1 MLPSGAFYQRCREAV
16 NPQRG
21 TFRKT
26 GLGWVASFPKP
37 LPCLVPR
44 GLSLAAKVV
53 GAQGRKGRGK
63 PLSFLFPVIPRVLVP
78 NFSCWARLLATE
90 IEAPEEAAAFW
101 PWFFSQGGR
110 ILVSFSFCIY
120 LMVIINWNSAHKTLK
135 KNLPNLQLYCM
146 TMLLQRANE
155 FEIVLLEPVKTY
167 EDL

>member
-53 GAQGRKGRGK
+53 GAQGKKGRGK
-63 PLSFLFPVIPRVLVP
+63 EALTQFLTKICDFPNL
-78 NFSCWARLLATE
+78 
-90 IEAPEEAAAFW
+90 
-101 PWFFSQGGR
+101 
-110 ILVSFSFCIY
+110 IY
-120 LMVIINWNSAHKTLK
+120 DQR
-135 KNLPNLQLYCM
+135 KNLIPYLQESLAIYDCCGWHSCSKLNLWRSFVDGITSNDETVASENMLNSRPECKNHTLM
-146 TMLLQRANE
+146 T
-155 FEIVLLEPVKTY
+155 KTAEKPY
-167 EDL
+167 PLGKHKPL